1 MLQTSYQLGDETTP
15 PAPFNIA
22 PFLAQEPFAR
32 FLRVH
37 TEHEVRHFPLEP
49 VAYNCN
55 LGRGNLHANY
65 RAVLEA
71 NDLNG
76 QTITGLALSRNGND
90 DINLTS
96 VNPVEK
102 TAGYEVVISVF
113 LSLTLETENCAFI
126 HSDENPLIRA
136 FLGLNGLDSN
146 RVFAHWGE
154 SQVGSSIGYSQT
166 IHATQNR
173 LPFGMLIQSDGLHFF
188 HAALPA
194 IMRDVVVFIHDEPVL
209 RVSLFPFVQSVS
221 TIARNPT
228 PELTLGANRTLV
240 FASSNA
246 TQGVQTLIDVAVHNV
261 PRRFLRG
268 RPVLFDFDPTARII
282 SSPCYNSAA
291 FVTERQAY
299 LLGER
304 NGRVDILASL
314 DLNDA
319 RGVHMPT
326 ANEILLLFQHWLE
339 LYRYE
344 PENGGFR
351 LIRRGFIDDA
361 GVIRGPSAAIK
372 FGNNYSFIR
381 QATASRFDRFF
392 VSPITIMRVQ
402 SHTSFDA
409 FPWRNREFLGLRM
422 GNNHHSWNDSS
433 IQTRLRD
440 IANSFF
446 QSFPN
451 MRLISALDGLMHC
464 FDENQPDYNCVVSA
478 FSGKIFLVSE
488 RSEVTLCGDYFVA
501 KHPSG
506 LRELFYFY
514 RDQQHLVQRMLP
526 DMNTVKAVQEM
537 GNFLLVLRD
546 NGTLEE
552 YIIEPEHSYLYH
564 RLINPAGTI
573 VSAHVR
579 NSAGIATRTR
589 RLDMWVR

>member
-1 MLQTSYQLGDETTP
+1 MLQTSFQIGDETTP
-15 PAPFNIA
+15 PIPFNIA
-22 PFLAQEPFAR
+22 PFLASVSFAQ

-37 TEHEVRHFPLEP
+37 TEQGVRHFPLVP

-76 QTITGLALSRNGND
+76 QTITQLALSRDGND

-102 TAGYEVVISVF
+102 TAGYEAVIGVS

-136 FLGLNGLDSN
+136 FLGLSGLDN
-146 RVFAHWGE
+146 GRVFAHWGE
-154 SQVGSSIGYSQT
+154 SQVGSDIGYSQT
-166 IHATQNR
+166 IHAPQNR
-173 LPFGMLIQSDGLHFF
+173 IPLTMSFQDDGLFF
-188 HAALPA
+188 ASSAVPA
-194 IMRDVVVFIHDEPVL
+194 SMRDVVVFIHDEPAM
-209 RVSLFPFVQSVS
+209 RVSLLPFTQSVN
-221 TIARNPT
+221 TIAQNPT
-228 PELTLGANRTLV
+228 PELTIGVGRSLV
-240 FASSNA
+240 FARSNA
-246 TQGVQTLIDVAVHNV
+246 TQGAQTLTDVAVYNV

-319 RGVHMPT
+319 RGVHMPA
-326 ANEILLLFQHWLE
+326 ANEFLLLFQHSLQ
-339 LYRYE
+339 LHRYE

-351 LIRRGFIDDA
+351 LLRSGFVSDA
-361 GVIRGPSAAIK
+361 GIIRGPSAAIR
-372 FGNNYSFIR
+372 FGNNYAFIR
-381 QATASRFDRFF
+381 QATASRFDRYW
-392 VSPITIMRVQ
+392 VSSTTIMRSQ

-409 FPWRNREFLGLRM
+409 YPWRNREFLGLRM
-422 GNNHHSWNDSS
+422 GANHHSWNDSS

-451 MRLISALDGLMHC
+451 MRLISAHDGLMHC

-564 RLINPAGTI
+564 RLINPTGAI
-573 VSAHVR
+573 VSTNVR
-579 NSAGIATRTR
+579 SSAGIENRTR
-589 RLDMWVR
+589 RLDMWVK